1 MGHSHSHNHSHH
13 HDLNSRNL
21 LISIFLNIAI
31 TVAQVIGGI
40 VSGSLALLS
49 DALHNFSDVISL
61 IISWIANKLVK
72 KKASLK
78 RTFGY
83 KRAEILAAFIN
94 AATLIVVA
102 VLLIFEAIERFR
114 NPQEIESNLVIW
126 LSIIAIL
133 GNGFSVLLLKKNADN
148 NMNLKSAY
156 LHLLTDMLASVAVLI
171 GGLLM
176 KYYEIW
182 WIDSVLTLAI
192 AVYLVVMGWDLLK
205 NSFKVLMLFTPDS
218 TSVKSIVE
226 DIQTIDAVKNVHH
239 VHIWQLNEEEIPNT
253 IIADNTGGILM
264 QRGEV
269 DMCIVGTDR
278 TLSNGDVCNKIGTYL
293 KALAAHDNN
302 IPFYV
307 TLPSSTIDWDI
318 KNAQDIPIEE
328 RNSEELS
335 HVEGIDEN
343 NEIKKVLIYPK
354 KSKAMNLAFDITP
367 AKYVTGLI
375 TEKGTCEASPEGLKK
390 LFK

>member
-156 LHLLTDMLASVAVLI
+156 LHLLTDMLASVAVFI

-239 VHIWQLNEEEIPNT
+239 VHIWQLNEEEIHLEAH
-253 IIADNTGGILM
+253 IDFKEDI
-264 QRGEV
+264 
-269 DMCIVGTDR
+269 
-278 TLSNGDVCNKIGTYL
+278 TLSQFDVILN
-293 KALAAHDNN
+293 
-302 IPFYV
+302 
-307 TLPSSTIDWDI
+307 S
-318 KNAQDIPIEE
+318 IEE
-328 RNSEELS
+328 
-335 HVEGIDEN
+335 
-343 NEIKKVLIYPK
+343 LIYHK
-354 KSKAMNLAFDITP
+354 YDINHINIQP
-367 AKYVTGLI
+367 EYGKCDAKDVI
-375 TEKGTCEASPEGLKK
+375 VQD
-390 LFK
+390 